1 MRTSKKNSTQYFVG
15 NQQPVEKTCKGLKK
29 LTQSFKLILLI
40 CIISFSTTYVN
51 AQDEPRQA
59 INICAIAIPVMN
71 IYVVNYEYLYQSRHG
86 LAARIGF
93 APKLEDADTKGVG
106 WQAVLNYRW
115 HFSPKL
121 KNFFVGPY
129 LRYNYVYGSGM
140 AEESNYDFNVHEVNL
155 GLNGG
160 YRWVSKIGINVVF
173 AAGYGYSIGKENLMP
188 TNPAIESAFSAFKN
202 ANNTN
207 SAFLDAP
214 YYAEF
219 SIGYAF

>member
-1 MRTSKKNSTQYFVG
+1 MKTSKDLFSLHFVE
-15 NQQPVEKTCKGLKK
+15 NQQSSEKTCKGLRE
-29 LTQSFKLILLI
+29 LTQCYKLILLI

-59 INICAIAIPVMN
+59 INICAVAIPVMN
-71 IYVVNYEYLYQSRHG
+71 IYVVNYEYLYHNRHG

-93 APKLEDADTKGVG
+93 APKLEDAGTKGIG
-106 WQAVLNYRW
+106 WQGVLNYRW

-121 KNFFVGPY
+121 KNFFAGPY
-129 LRYNYVYGSGM
+129 IRYNYSYGSGV
-140 AEESNYDFNVHEVNL
+140 AGEDNFDFNVHEVNL

-173 AAGYGYSIGKENLMP
+173 AVGYGYSISKENLTP
-188 TNPAIESAFSAFKN
+188 TNPAIESAFSTFKN
-202 ANNTN
+202 ANSTN

-214 YYAEF
+214 YYGEF